1 METFTSYEYMS
12 KKAEIEEQSRVI
24 DLYEAFGWE
33 LTGTTSAAMN
43 EVTLS
48 FKRDRKIP
56 HKPELDRLQRRAE
69 ETRYNLRHLE
79 KGKKSGANTFAL
91 VFGCLAV
98 LVLGGGMS
106 LVMTMQ
112 NSLPALIGG
121 IALGIVGLVLCG
133 VNYPIYR
140 RLADKKTE
148 QLLPVIDEQEEKL
161 ANLMEQANDLMKAGN
176 L

>member
-69 ETRYNLRHLE
+69 ETRNNLRHLE

-161 ANLMEQANDLMKAGN
+161 ANLMEQANDLMKAGT